1 MSSPDVKVQQAQ
13 REKMV
18 AMIFLNGLL
27 PKFGMAKAHILSDL
41 VLSFSKNNNPW
52 VPRALDTMFRGIVMI
67 IENQILQ
74 RLFVTT
80 VDITFTSSP
89 SSSCQWEDDN
99 FFIYEV
105 TSPAPSSSTNVP
117 HSCPLLSRVYS
128 RRPSPQPSNS
138 CPPSM
143 SNSSC
148 DLGPSDDLSIAI
160 CKALS
165 HLGWRN
171 AMIEEMTALDDNE
184 ETSDHSIFYR
194 RSDNGIVLLV
204 VYVYDIVITEND
216 ASDKKIRSQTK
227 WYSDDANQQLV
238 KGQLCKDPKRY
249 RRLVRKLNYLTVTRP
264 EIAHFASVVSQFM
277 SSPIVDHWAAV
288 EQILCYLKVAS

>member
-160 CKALS
+160 CK
-165 HLGWRN
+165 
-171 AMIEEMTALDDNE
+171 E